1 MFSGDSPDGV
11 DACGVMGCPCEGFK
25 VRAATMNSF
34 RFARLQI
41 CTCGHKR
48 CTHAESRRPS
58 KSALS
63 EVPFPSYWNS
73 HVGSFSNLVP
83 VGESTLQLFQKL
95 FDATYK
101 DTWTRDRQKHNP
113 THHHVPKG
121 YRVTRAWRAE
131 TSKYWKE
138 SESTRRP
145 CQAFFRNPQEYCIRR
160 AELLSECT
168 RADSEDAC
176 VEYKDVKS
184 TNAWAAFADGTASD
198 RLKSSCN
205 EWYLFHGTNEQAA
218 LTICKGDFKMCLAG
232 SSTGTLYGRGSYF
245 AESITKADEY
255 AKSNAAGE
263 YTVMLCRVLGGKVYY
278 TDELVPDPEELTNC
292 CIQGPYD
299 CILGD
304 REKCRNTYREFVVY
318 DSENVYAEYVI
329 NYLREV

>member
-11 DACGVMGCPCEGFK
+11 DACGVMGCPCEAFK
-25 VRAATMNSF
+25 
-34 RFARLQI
+34 ARSGSIVNILAGRVTRLRRLEI
-41 CTCGHKR
+41 CSCGHKR
-48 CTHAESRRPS
+48 CTHAENRSAS
-58 KSALS
+58 SALS
-63 EVPFPSYWNS
+63 EIPFPLYWRS
-73 HVGSFSNLVP
+73 QAGSFSDLVP
-83 VGESTLQLFQKL
+83 VGKSTLQLFQEL
-95 FDATYK
+95 FAATYK

-113 THHHVPKG
+113 SSPRVPKG
-121 YRVTRAWRAE
+121 YKVTRAWRAE

-138 SESTRRP
+138 
-145 CQAFFRNPQEYCIRR
+145 YCIRR
-160 AELLSECT
+160 AELLSDC
-168 RADSEDAC
+168 AEDAF
-176 VEYKDVKS
+176 VQYTDVKS
-184 TNAWAAFADGTASD
+184 ANAWAAFADGTASD
-198 RLKSSCN
+198 RLKTACN

-218 LTICKGDFKMCLAG
+218 KKICKGDFKMCLAG

-329 NYLREV
+329 NYRREF

>member
-11 DACGVMGCPCEGFK
+11 DACGVMGCPCEAFK
-25 VRAATMNSF
+25 ARGGTLRLLNSGLA
-34 RFARLQI
+34 RMGHRGARLQI
-41 CTCGHKR
+41 CSCGHK
-48 CTHAESRRPS
+48 CGAHARSRS
-58 KSALS
+58 EGSALS
-63 EVPFPSYWNS
+63 EIPFPLYWRS
-73 HVGSFSNLVP
+73 QAGSFSDLVP
-83 VGESTLQLFQKL
+83 VGKSTLQLFQEL
-95 FDATYK
+95 FAATYK

-113 THHHVPKG
+113 SSPRVPKG
-121 YRVTRAWRAE
+121 YKVTRAWRAE

-138 SESTRRP
+138 
-145 CQAFFRNPQEYCIRR
+145 YCIRR
-160 AELLSECT
+160 AELLSECLS
-168 RADSEDAC
+168 AHSEDEF
-176 VEYKDVKS
+176 VEYSDVKS
-184 TNAWAAFADGTASD
+184 ANAWTTFANGTASD
-198 RLKSSCN
+198 RLKTSCN